1 MRHRR
6 AHPQHFRTARKNPV
20 AITLDGKTE
29 SSPVPRSKTRMC
41 VLATSAHCTGDQPE
55 LRRRRG
61 GRAEGEEIY
70 LHLQMAGP
78 MYRKSKESTK
88 KSLKMSSASVPDPK
102 LIYKNQLTAL
112 HY

>member
-61 GRAEGEEIY
+61 GRAEGEENY

-78 MYRKSKESTK
+78 RYRKSKDSTK
-88 KSLKMSSASVPDPK
+88 KSLELINEVK
-102 LIYKNQLTAL
+102 LQDTSICKNQL
-112 HY
+112 HSIH